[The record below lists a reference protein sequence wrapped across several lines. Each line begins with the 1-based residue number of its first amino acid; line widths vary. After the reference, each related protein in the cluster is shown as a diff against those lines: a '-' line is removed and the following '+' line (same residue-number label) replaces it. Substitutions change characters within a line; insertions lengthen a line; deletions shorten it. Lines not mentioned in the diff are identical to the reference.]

1 METKEQI
8 IEQIGDVMLMSLGAT
23 ICALE
28 QFRQDKKYKGMQK
41 IDAESFVECVGN
53 YIEEIKRLLVKL

>member
-8 IEQIGDVMLMSLGAT
+8 IEQIGDVMSMTLGAT
-23 ICALE
+23 LSALE
-28 QFRQDKKYKGMQK
+28 HYRLDKQYVNLQK

-53 YIEEIKRLLVKL
+53 YIEEIKRLVVKL